1 MYMAEGKRPG
11 GLTALAVINFVFG
24 GLGALGLLAVLA
36 LLGVAKNA
44 GANLSDAK
52 VDGASVSA
60 GAIYL
65 ALGIGVISVTLLIAA
80 GVGYIKQRK
89 WGKTMGTAYGVL
101 ALVNTGV
108 GLVLLKQGFGL
119 MSIVGLILP
128 LLNLIMANTT
138 FKDDLV
144 N

>member
-1 MYMAEGKRPG
+1 MAEGKRPG

-24 GLGALGLLAVLA
+24 GIGALALLALFA
-36 LLGVAKNA
+36 LLGVAKSA

-52 VDGASVSA
+52 VNGGAGA

-65 ALGIGVISVTLLIAA
+65 GLGIGLIAVVLLIAS
-80 GVGYIKQRK
+80 GVGYIKQAK

-101 ALVNTGV
+101 ALVNLV
-108 GLVLLKQGFGL
+108 VSLVLIKQGFGIS
-119 MSIVGLILP
+119 SIIGLILP
-128 LLNLIMANTT
+128 ALNLILPNTT